1 MRTTGNC
8 RFPVVPNFPGFYF
21 EQQQVVVETLFGVEF
36 SGAQQ
41 GSSFVVIAHMH
52 TEQLHEAQV
61 QSIDWLVIYLSSIT
75 SDDLRD

>member
-1 MRTTGNC
+1 
-8 RFPVVPNFPGFYF
+8 VIK
-21 EQQQVVVETLFGVEF
+21 TLFEVEF

-41 GSSFVVIAHMH
+41 GSFFVVIAHMH